1 MRLGRGR
8 SEGQAGG
15 VACPSVR
22 PRVWGAAAL
31 AGHAW
36 GLPVAVGTGGRARS
50 APEAARSEE
59 DSRGD
64 DSGSEPGAT
73 GRGTRLKLGSSIAPG
88 SCALPWRSP
97 GVICQNRRCS
107 SCHWDLSIIKDQLN
121 VSHTDQAAGHL
132 RAASSAA
139 LSMSQ
144 GPPRGRVPCAREGDS
159 HPAGTGH
166 SSWSPPARAPDSCL
180 ASMGLL
186 EFGPGF
192 SSAAC
197 LLPLWSAAPNLPLGM
212 EESVPP
218 REKASFCSDVQ
229 CSAPGP
235 NLKGCSGR
243 RLQLPMEL
251 VLSATALFQLPA
263 SSPLQI

>member
-15 VACPSVR
+15 VAS
-22 PRVWGAAAL
+22 
-31 AGHAW
+31 
-36 GLPVAVGTGGRARS
+36 
-50 APEAARSEE
+50 ARSEE

-64 DSGSEPGAT
+64 DSGSESGAT

-88 SCALPWRSP
+88 SCTLPWRSP

-132 RAASSAA
+132 RAASGAA

-159 HPAGTGH
+159 HPAGIPQKA
-166 SSWSPPARAPDSCL
+166 WQ
-180 ASMGLL
+180 
-186 EFGPGF
+186 
-192 SSAAC
+192 
-197 LLPLWSAAPNLPLGM
+197 
-212 EESVPP
+212 EE
-218 REKASFCSDVQ
+218 
-229 CSAPGP
+229 
-235 NLKGCSGR
+235 
-243 RLQLPMEL
+243 
-251 VLSATALFQLPA
+251 VLSQP
-263 SSPLQI
+263 

>member
-15 VACPSVR
+15 VAS
-22 PRVWGAAAL
+22 
-31 AGHAW
+31 
-36 GLPVAVGTGGRARS
+36 
-50 APEAARSEE
+50 ARSEE

-132 RAASSAA
+132 RAASGAA

-159 HPAGTGH
+159 HPAGI
-166 SSWSPPARAPDSCL
+166 PPKA
-180 ASMGLL
+180 
-186 EFGPGF
+186 
-192 SSAAC
+192 
-197 LLPLWSAAPNLPLGM
+197 WQ
-212 EESVPP
+212 EE
-218 REKASFCSDVQ
+218 
-229 CSAPGP
+229 
-235 NLKGCSGR
+235 
-243 RLQLPMEL
+243 
-251 VLSATALFQLPA
+251 VLSQP
-263 SSPLQI
+263 